1 MILLLI
7 DSAQGMR
14 SLMLTD
20 LLAAILPLGK
30 KYEID
35 YLYDEGL
42 ERLRLEFPKTL
53 EQWNTSSQQYSHIED
68 GGEVHKIIQLCYEF
82 SILSCLPCAYV
93 VFVTQCEL
101 ASSSPL
107 SKSLSA
113 RGWSDISRMS

>member
-7 DSAQGMR
+7 YSAQGMR
-14 SLMLTD
+14 SLRPTD
-20 LLAAILPLGK
+20 LLAAILRLGK

-53 EQWNTSSQQYSHIED
+53 EQWNTSSQQYSHID
-68 GGEVHKIIQLCYEF
+68 DDGEVHKIIQLCYEF
-82 SILSCLPCAYV
+82 SIPSCLPCAYM

-107 SKSLSA
+107 STFLFA
-113 RGWSDISRMS
+113 CG